1 MWFGR
6 VQKRIV
12 SFPLALRLHLHT
24 PAPPPPPPPAHTP
37 LVAPPAIITICLLK
51 PLSLLG
57 LEILTQL
64 LFPSFS
70 SIPLTTN
77 DPTASKMRS
86 PSHSLQASSSYR
98 IKAIVEPIY
107 NARDLDDL
115 IQIQNLLS
123 SSSQLHQLE
132 IFEVNSLIP
141 NSYTKIIQDC
151 DYVREDLY
159 LATLPSS

>member
-24 PAPPPPPPPAHTP
+24 PAPTPTPAS
-37 LVAPPAIITICLLK
+37 PAIITICLLK

-57 LEILTQL
+57 LEILSQL
-64 LFPSFS
+64 LFPSLS

-77 DPTASKMRS
+77 DPTASKIRS
-86 PSHSLQASSSYR
+86 PCSSQQSSYH

-115 IQIQNLLS
+115 IQIQNLLSS

-159 LATLPSS
+159 LATHPS